1 MFDTTTKT
9 GKLADALVNHG
20 QVLTAAQAKKSFGIA
35 SMSAAIATLRADGFA
50 IYANQRKAANGSV
63 VTEYRHGKAS
73 RKLIAAGYKA
83 LGASAMTRELTS
95 TKAKKAVKT
104 VKVKAVKT
112 TAKATVKA
120 AKKVKA

>member
-9 GKLADALVNHG
+9 GKLADALVNQG

-35 SMSAAIATLRADGFA
+35 SMSAAVATLRGDGFA
-50 IYANQRKAANGSV
+50 IYGNQRKAANGTV

-83 LGASAMTRELTS
+83 LGASAFTKALAVAPAKS
-95 TKAKKAVKT
+95 TKTAKTAVK
-104 VKVKAVKT
+104 
-112 TAKATVKA
+112 AKAAVKA
-120 AKKVKA
+120 AKVKA

>member
-9 GKLADALVNHG
+9 GKLADALVNKG
-20 QVLTAAQAKKSFGIA
+20 EVLTAAQAKKSFGIA
-35 SMSAAIATLRADGFA
+35 SMSAAIATLRSDGFA
-50 IYANQRKAANGSV
+50 IYANQRKASNGAV

-83 LGASAMTRELTS
+83 LGASAMTNTL
-95 TKAKKAVKT
+95 AKT
-104 VKVKAVKT
+104 VKTAKSTKTAVK
-112 TAKATVKA
+112 AKATVKA